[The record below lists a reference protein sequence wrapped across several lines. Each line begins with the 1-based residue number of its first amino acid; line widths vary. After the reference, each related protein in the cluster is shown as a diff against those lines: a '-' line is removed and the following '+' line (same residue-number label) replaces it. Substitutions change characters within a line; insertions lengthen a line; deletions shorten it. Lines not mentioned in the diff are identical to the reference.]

1 MTSTHSFLSSLFV
14 AALLSA
20 GVWLSGCDYS
30 DETTADNIGQVSV
43 TGNEGLLVG
52 EGAMLVQG
60 HHIVVRM
67 GRVNVDGQDFG
78 GVPAGAE
85 VYFRSNGNY
94 RQLRVNGEDKSPTK
108 KP

>member
-43 TGNEGLLVG
+43 TGNEGFPLERKSISV
-52 EGAMLVQG
+52 AMV
-60 HHIVVRM
+60 II
-67 GRVNVDGQDFG
+67 
-78 GVPAGAE
+78 A
-85 VYFRSNGNY
+85 NY
-94 RQLRVNGEDKSPTK
+94 G
-108 KP
+108 